1 MKNIILIFILFFPI
15 FNQSQELTYVPDDN
29 WTNILDQNYFSE
41 DCGNLCNED
50 FCEGVSIELESFN
63 ELNIQVLISTE
74 NNPNFWC
81 NYCGLTLED
90 SDGNIVAIEN
100 PWTASVFYGLAGG
113 SIELRSLD
121 IIQSITFPFEGFLN
135 AVNGLMP
142 NVNVDENF
150 IIDTDNPIDMD
161 DGDVPFIMC
170 SWPLELNDISGLQ
183 ESLYKN
189 RNLIKT
195 VDILGR
201 ENINKGFQLHIYDD
215 GFIQKKYKLK

>member
-15 FNQSQELTYVPDDN
+15 FNQSQELTYVPD
-29 WTNILDQNYFSE
+29 QNYFSE
-41 DCGNLCNED
+41 NCGDLCNED

-113 SIELRSLD
+113 SIELRNLD
-121 IIQSITFPFEGFLN
+121 IIQSITFPFEGVLN

-150 IIDTDNPIDMD
+150 IIDPDNPIDMD
-161 DGDVPFIMC
+161 DGDVPFTMC
-170 SWPLELNDISGLQ
+170 SWPLELNENDISGLQ
-183 ESLYKN
+183 KYLYKN

-201 ENINKGFQLHIYDD
+201 ENINKGFQLHIYDN